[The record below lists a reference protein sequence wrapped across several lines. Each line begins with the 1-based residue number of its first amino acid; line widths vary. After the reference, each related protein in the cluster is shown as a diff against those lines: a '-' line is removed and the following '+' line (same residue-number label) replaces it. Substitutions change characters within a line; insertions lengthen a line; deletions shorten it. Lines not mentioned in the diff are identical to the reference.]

1 MSCWQLKKWYP
12 VICFFY
18 LFFFVLLCFSFF
30 SYTETSHHV
39 VILYM
44 WQSRNVKATK
54 QHTRIDV
61 HPATRFF
68 ALNKECGT
76 FIIPYSLFR
85 ENFWGFFKTL
95 FLPPWRHVRHISVWS
110 SIWLEVIMFF
120 ERSRFFRDNDMSA
133 LVLILRKEQYC
144 MFVLYIRMFVG
155 DRLNIIVTSV
165 NTYPP
170 KAVIWYY
177 CIVDHGYQKY
187 LSGLHVIK
195 RSQSCLLLLLLLF
208 FLPAFL
214 C

>member
-1 MSCWQLKKWYP
+1 MSKQ
-12 VICFFY
+12 
-18 LFFFVLLCFSFF
+18 
-30 SYTETSHHV
+30 
-39 VILYM
+39 
-44 WQSRNVKATK
+44 QSSTHASMYIQPRG
-54 QHTRIDV
+54 
-61 HPATRFF
+61 FF

>member
-1 MSCWQLKKWYP
+1 
-12 VICFFY
+12 
-18 LFFFVLLCFSFF
+18 
-30 SYTETSHHV
+30 
-39 VILYM
+39 M

-95 FLPPWRHVRHISVWS
+95 FLPPWRHISVWS

-165 NTYPP
+165 NIPSKCSYLILLHSWSRVS
-170 KAVIWYY
+170 KIFEWVACYQEKSVLFVAV
-177 CIVDHGYQKY
+177 VVVVFSAGVP
-187 LSGLHVIK
+187 LLTSAGSNSGSNCVIGLA
-195 RSQSCLLLLLLLF
+195 RN
-208 FLPAFL
+208 LP
-214 C
+214 